1 MSFNAEHNDYSF
13 EGPVTRHTASVKPR
27 IAVFTRSYPPA
38 YLKGGPTRSLHAL
51 VEALASEFRFSV
63 VTSASDGS
71 ATGPMQSVE
80 PSRWSTFGC
89 AAIWYESRRHMP
101 ARTVVKLLRETDPQL
116 IYLNS
121 LFDYCFAILP
131 LLIARTMFWKVPI
144 ILAPRGELSAGA
156 LGLKGRK
163 KRAFMAAFR
172 LLKLHEYVSWHASTS
187 KEKADIE
194 RVFGPRVRS
203 HVAIDLRTDLF
214 GDGVQ
219 QGQSS
224 RASDGPQG
232 SSLIFLSRI
241 VPKKNVVAVIRAMLL
256 VKGNA
261 HLSIAGPIEDVRY
274 WNRCLKLI
282 NDMPDPRLIRYV
294 GVIPADEVVTFLSRF
309 DLFVLPT
316 LGENFGHVVL
326 ESLAAGT
333 PVIVGNDTPWHR
345 IEASGAGWVCDPT
358 NPGAIAE
365 LIERFLSLD
374 EEARERM
381 RIAAHSLAIEVV
393 KDPSG
398 VNANRSMFHA
408 LTCTSRR
415 DDAAFLGYT
424 PPE

>member
-1 MSFNAEHNDYSF
+1 MSFNAEHSDYSF
-13 EGPVTRHTASVKPR
+13 EGPTERRICHTESVKPR
-27 IAVFTRSYPPA
+27 ISVFTRSYPPA

-51 VEALASEFRFSV
+51 VEALASEFSFSV
-63 VTSASDGS
+63 VTSASDDS
-71 ATGPMQSVE
+71 ATGLMQSVE
-80 PSRWSTFGC
+80 PSRWSTFGR
-89 AAIWYESRRHMP
+89 AAIWYESRHHMP

-144 ILAPRGELSAGA
+144 VLAPRGELSAGA

-163 KRAFMAAFR
+163 KRVFLAAFR
-172 LLKLHEYVSWHASTS
+172 LLRLHEYVSWHASTS

-194 RVFGPRVRS
+194 RVFGSRVRS

-219 QGQSS
+219 QGHSR
-224 RASDGPQG
+224 RASDDPQG
-232 SSLIFLSRI
+232 GSLVFLSRI
-241 VPKKNVVAVIRAMLL
+241 VPKKNVVAAIRAMLL

-261 HLSIAGPIEDVRY
+261 HLSIAGPIEDAGY

-282 NDMPDPRLIRYV
+282 NNMPDPRPIRYV
-294 GVIPADEVVTFLSRF
+294 GVIPADEVVAFLSRF

-358 NPGAIAE
+358 SPGAIAE

-374 EEARERM
+374 EAARERM
-381 RIAAHSLAIEVV
+381 RIAAHSLAIDVV

-408 LTCTSRR
+408 LTCTESSR
-415 DDAAFLGYT
+415 
-424 PPE
+424 